1 MTHQVVAS
9 YTTITAPAVMVP
21 EVMVPEVMTS
31 VAVMTTVAV
40 MTSVAVML
48 PDVMARLVLSA
59 PKSPAKSLR
68 RRRTC
73 CWFDRGDGSPPQ
85 TAPPTTASTLAQ
97 PLQRPLASTLAQ
109 PLRRPLA
116 STLAQPLRRP
126 VSSRSPEGATW
137 MTSLIACRR
146 SPEGATW
153 RVRRGRRT

>member
-85 TAPPTTASTLAQ
+85 TAPPTMASTLAQ

-109 PLRRPLA
+109 PLRRPA
-116 STLAQPLRRP
+116 
-126 VSSRSPEGATW
+126 SSRSPEGATW
-137 MTSLIACRR
+137 MISLIACRR

>member
-59 PKSPAKSLR
+59 P
-68 RRRTC
+68 
-73 CWFDRGDGSPPQ
+73 
-85 TAPPTTASTLAQ
+85 
-97 PLQRPLASTLAQ
+97 
-109 PLRRPLA
+109 
-116 STLAQPLRRP
+116 
-126 VSSRSPEGATW
+126 
-137 MTSLIACRR
+137 
-146 SPEGATW
+146 
-153 RVRRGRRT
+153 

>member
-9 YTTITAPAVMVP
+9 YSTITAPAVMVP

-109 PLRRPLA
+109 PLRRPA
-116 STLAQPLRRP
+116 
-126 VSSRSPEGATW
+126 SSRSPEGATW
-137 MTSLIACRR
+137 MISLIACRR
-146 SPEGATW
+146 SLEGATW

>member
-109 PLRRPLA
+109 PLRRPA
-116 STLAQPLRRP
+116 
-126 VSSRSPEGATW
+126 SSRSPEGATW
-137 MTSLIACRR
+137 MISLIACRR
-146 SPEGATW
+146 SLEGATW

>member
-1 MTHQVVAS
+1 MPHQVVAS

-85 TAPPTTASTLAQ
+85 TAPPTTASTPAQ

-109 PLRRPLA
+109 PLRRPA
-116 STLAQPLRRP
+116 
-126 VSSRSPEGATW
+126 SSRSPEGATW
-137 MTSLIACRR
+137 MISLIACRR
-146 SPEGATW
+146 SLEGATW

>member
-21 EVMVPEVMTS
+21 EVMVPEGMTS
-31 VAVMTTVAV
+31 VAVMTSMAV

-48 PDVMARLVLSA
+48 PDVMARLVLSAPKSA

-109 PLRRPLA
+109 PLRRPA
-116 STLAQPLRRP
+116 
-126 VSSRSPEGATW
+126 SSRSPEGATW
-137 MTSLIACRR
+137 MISLIACRR
-146 SPEGATW
+146 SLEGATW

>member
-1 MTHQVVAS
+1 MTHQVGAS
-9 YTTITAPAVMVP
+9 YTTITAPA
-21 EVMVPEVMTS
+21 VMVPEVMTS

-109 PLRRPLA
+109 PLRRPA
-116 STLAQPLRRP
+116 
-126 VSSRSPEGATW
+126 SSRSPEGATW
-137 MTSLIACRR
+137 MISLIACRR
-146 SPEGATW
+146 SLEGATW

>member
-31 VAVMTTVAV
+31 MAVMTTVAV

-109 PLRRPLA
+109 PLRRP
-116 STLAQPLRRP
+116 

-137 MTSLIACRR
+137 MISLIACRR
-146 SPEGATW
+146 SLEGATW

>member
-97 PLQRPLASTLAQ
+97 PL
-109 PLRRPLA
+109 RRPA
-116 STLAQPLRRP
+116 
-126 VSSRSPEGATW
+126 SSRSPEGATW

-146 SPEGATW
+146 SLEGATW
-153 RVRRGRRT
+153 RVRQGRRT

>member
-109 PLRRPLA
+109 PLRRPA
-116 STLAQPLRRP
+116 
-126 VSSRSPEGATW
+126 SSRSPEGATW
-137 MTSLIACRR
+137 MTSLTACRR
-146 SPEGATW
+146 SLEGATW

>member
-85 TAPPTTASTLAQ
+85 TAPPTMASTLAQ

-109 PLRRPLA
+109 PLRRPA
-116 STLAQPLRRP
+116 
-126 VSSRSPEGATW
+126 SSRSPEGATW
-137 MTSLIACRR
+137 MISLIACRR
-146 SPEGATW
+146 SLEGATW

>member
-48 PDVMARLVLSA
+48 PDVMAMLVLSA

-109 PLRRPLA
+109 PLRRPA
-116 STLAQPLRRP
+116 
-126 VSSRSPEGATW
+126 SSRSPEGATW